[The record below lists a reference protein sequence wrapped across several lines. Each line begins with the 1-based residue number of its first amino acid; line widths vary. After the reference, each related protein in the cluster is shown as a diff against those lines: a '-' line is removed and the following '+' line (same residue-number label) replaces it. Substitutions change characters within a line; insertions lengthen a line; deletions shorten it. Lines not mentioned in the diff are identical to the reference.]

1 MLRRG
6 AVQGALTLAALA
18 AVLITTGSVAADE
31 DAAAIVPQ
39 TLPHSVQPLVAE
51 PALEPQRDQPN
62 ATVPATPSAARV
74 LERLARIRSS
84 MTSTR
89 YDHQTRVRE
98 RKGIYIWDCSVMVA
112 WVLERASQVARRS
125 LQLDRPLAR
134 DLYRAIQRAPVGRAR
149 SGWERIAHIEDVRP
163 GDMFAWRRPNDWPPR
178 NTGHSGFALNA
189 PQRMPGFP
197 RAYLVRIADATSIP
211 HQDDT
216 RAPYSGGGSGEG
228 TILFMTDGH
237 GNITH
242 YGWHGAHSQYIVE
255 TNVLF
260 GRLHR

>member
-1 MLRRG
+1 MLRRTVH
-6 AVQGALTLAALA
+6 AALTLTVFAT
-18 AVLITTGSVAADE
+18 VLITTARVAADE
-31 DAAAIVPQ
+31 DAAATAPR
-39 TLPHSVQPLVAE
+39 TMPRSVQALTAE
-51 PALEPQRDQPN
+51 PALEPVRDQPN
-62 ATVPATPSAARV
+62 ATVPATPTARRIV
-74 LERLARIRSS
+74 ERLARIRSS
-84 MTSTR
+84 ITSTR

-98 RKGIYIWDCSVMVA
+98 REGIYIWDCPVMVA
-112 WVLERASQVARRS
+112 WVLERTSRIARSS
-125 LQLDRPLAR
+125 LHMDRPLAR

-242 YGWHGAHSQYIVE
+242 YGWHGARSQYIVE